1 MAKQKR
7 KTPAEIIEEEKL
19 EAQKLNAD
27 RLEAEGKNP
36 TIQVDPLFKN
46 PKEDTQFDEINEE
59 VETEQL
65 LSRFEDIRK
74 YYEESSGGKQSTFY
88 LPEELLQKLKSKVVE
103 DETTITDLFKMLL
116 LEHYFSDRELK
127 DAYLKS
133 KK

>member
-19 EAQKLNAD
+19 EAQKLNAA

-36 TIQVDPLFKN
+36 TIKVDPLFQN
-46 PKEDTQFDEINEE
+46 PTETTNTNDVNDEI
-59 VETEQL
+59 ETEQL
-65 LSRFEDIRK
+65 LTRFEDIRK
-74 YYEESSGGKQSTFY
+74 YYEELSGGKQSTFY